1 MPRMM
6 SVRALERRVSEGT
19 DGGGD
24 WLICLRSV
32 GIEVDMARRGPA
44 SAEGP

>member
-6 SVRALERRVSEGT
+6 SVRALERRVSEGI